1 MSSQKH
7 IYDAVNHILDI
18 LDGVEGVKSEFLP
31 DRSEVV
37 KNKVKSQNLKL
48 YEVEYSQKTYILASD
63 LVEASK
69 GLEAVTKINGVAGV
83 TTHGDI
89 KEVFKAEDISDLVDK
104 DKPPLVPVISDF
116 PGRAISPSLF
126 TLNELVPHLFPDKS
140 KEKEELEKQLK
151 DAAAKYK
158 AAQDEYHRLWDQVVK
173 GTK

>member
-18 LDGVEGVKSEFLP
+18 LDGVKGVKSEFLP
-31 DRSEVV
+31 NRSEVV

-63 LVEASK
+63 LAEADK
-69 GLEAVTKINGVAGV
+69 GLDAVTKINGVAGV
-83 TTHGDI
+83 TTNREI
-89 KEVFKAEDISDLVDK
+89 KEVFKAEDISVLVDK

-126 TLNELVPHLFPDKS
+126 TINELVPHLFPEKS
-140 KEKEELEKQLK
+140 KEEEELEKKL
-151 DAAAKYK
+151 DEATAKYK
-158 AAQDEYHRLWDQVVK
+158 AAADEYHRLWDLARGVK
-173 GTK
+173 